1 MYNSET
7 HKEIKRV
14 YVDSSAVGGKFNK
27 RIAEQTKPFWDAVDR
42 GEIVIIVSD
51 ILEQEIRDARTPQRV
66 KDFFDASLKTR
77 AVRIMTTEEVRVLA
91 KRYISENVVGNDSFA
106 DCLHV
111 SLATLANAD
120 VLVSWNLTHMV
131 NNSDGYKKI
140 NKMLGYPEI
149 EILTPEKFMEV
160 QHDET

>member
-1 MYNSET
+1 MENR
-7 HKEIKRV
+7 IKRV

-27 RIAEQTKPFWDAVDR
+27 RVAEQTKPFWDAVER
-42 GEIVIIVSD
+42 GRVVIVVSD

-66 KDFFDASLKTR
+66 KDFFDTSLKPR
-77 AVRIMTTEEVRVLA
+77 AVRVMTTEEVRVLA

-120 VLVSWNLTHMV
+120 VLVSWNLMHMV
-131 NNSDGYKKI
+131 NNSDEY
-140 NKMLGYPEI
+140 NRVNRTLGYSNI

>member
-1 MYNSET
+1 
-7 HKEIKRV
+7 
-14 YVDSSAVGGKFNK
+14 VDSSAVGGKFNK
-27 RIAEQTKPFWDAVDR
+27 RVAEQTKPFWDAVGR
-42 GEIVIIVSD
+42 NEIVVIVSD
-51 ILEQEIRDARTPQRV
+51 MLEDEVEDPRTPRRV
-66 KDFFDASLKTR
+66 KNFFDTSLKPQ
-77 AVRIMTTEEVRVLA
+77 AMRIMITKESSELA
-91 KRYISENVVGNDSFA
+91 ARYISENVVDKNSFA

-111 SLATLANAD
+111 ALATLANAD

-131 NNSDGYKKI
+131 NNSDGYKRI